1 MYVCMFVRNRFTIEM
16 YGLRIVYVPFGTCHL
31 RCHRIS
37 RDGMEIEV
45 EDWEDRRLQM
55 YGRQLT
61 AQSIDERQQD
71 NGDKKQPAPS
81 PPVRFTSLAD
91 P

>member
-1 MYVCMFVRNRFTIEM
+1 MGGRTFEGGVLAGNYGMYVCMFVRNRFTIEM

-45 EDWEDRRLQM
+45 EDSEDRRLQT
-55 YGRQLT
+55 YGRRLT
-61 AQSIDERQQD
+61 AQRIDERRQ
-71 NGDKKQPAPS
+71 DKK
-81 PPVRFTSLAD
+81 
-91 P
+91 